1 MQEIKFTGEGL
12 IPVLGHGEFF
22 LSLSIWSLDVVLMI
36 ADVVAPLLIGVV
48 KSLNGLLGVLLP
60 LVGGLL
66 EIVFELVANL
76 LDLLF

>member
-1 MQEIKFTGEGL
+1 
-12 IPVLGHGEFF
+12 
-22 LSLSIWSLDVVLMI
+22 MI